1 MTNTSSEILQRKLLY
16 WILLAFLTKEQ
27 IFLQNLYLSHYVN
40 ILSNIQRSC
49 DIDDEDEE
57 KIRQYSI
64 KRNINAIYNVTRI
77 IRYDRNLHTENKVFI
92 FNNVYLFYSKLQND
106 KTNNDAS
113 FYSVELTQ
121 KYDLHNKAYLCWI
134 NIYFIFN
141 KYESVLMYGSTF

>member
-1 MTNTSSEILQRKLLY
+1 M
-16 WILLAFLTKEQ
+16 LLAFLTKEQ
-27 IFLQNLYLSHYVN
+27 IILQNLYLSYYVN
-40 ILSNIQRSC
+40 ILSNIQCSC

-121 KYDLHNKAYLCWI
+121 KYDLHNKAYLC
-134 NIYFIFN
+134 
-141 KYESVLMYGSTF
+141 